1 MENELVQQEQEV
13 EVPVAEN
20 AAEISESVETEEVP
34 VEQAADAEETETPE
48 ETEGDQ
54 VPEIKPDTKLAQALS
69 ELEKLSKRLGYE
81 QRQREKLER
90 EIRQSQQMPRIE
102 DVNAPQQDDFDTYE
116 AYQQAYIDYR
126 VNQGIT
132 NYQRQQVQ
140 RTQQSSMDGFIN
152 ETTTAGREKYND
164 FDSVVLQNHV
174 PITQPMLQIMANCEH
189 PESIAY
195 YLGKNLTEA
204 TAISRMSPIQATR
217 ARMRPQQRLHRAR
230 VVVPRHQ
237 RVRHHPRRHT
247 RRVRQRQRRHTAARL
262 NQQQVRM
269 TVVTSLEL
277 NNLFT
282 SSVGTAKT
290 DHTHA
295 CLGS

>member
-48 ETEGDQ
+48 ETEVDE

-90 EIRQSQQMPRIE
+90 EIRQSQQMPRVE

-217 ARMRPQQRLHRAR
+217 AITQIESKISGELRNNAGGTVPPKRISKAPPPVKPTGPGNVIEKDPNKMTQAEYEAWRAR
-230 VVVPRHQ
+230 GGGR
-237 RVRHHPRRHT
+237 
-247 RRVRQRQRRHTAARL
+247 
-262 NQQQVRM
+262 
-269 TVVTSLEL
+269 
-277 NNLFT
+277 
-282 SSVGTAKT
+282 
-290 DHTHA
+290 
-295 CLGS
+295 